1 MKTLREY
8 IDLIESAQTVEE
20 NDDQSIMAKN
30 GQASAMGSNLT
41 SPAEKRRKIAKQNI
55 ELLASKK

>member
-8 IDLIESAQTVEE
+8 IDLVETAQTVEE

-30 GQASAMGSNLT
+30 GQSSAMGSNLT
-41 SPAEKRRKIAKQNI
+41 TPAEKRKKNAIKNI